1 MEKTHAG
8 FRALRE
14 SLGLS
19 LSDVADA
26 MGVRERSVRRWEA
39 CGDNYP
45 PDDAWE
51 WLDGM
56 QRRFDEGVDA
66 SLDAAEESGA
76 KRMSITYYRSQ
87 EEYDAFGRDAEPY
100 GFVNAISREVAL
112 TLEANGVEVALMF
125 PEEADA
131 ALTSAIMLTRD

>member
-19 LSDVADA
+19 LADVAEA

-45 PDDAWE
+45 PEDAWE
-51 WLDGM
+51 WLEGM
-56 QRRFDEGVDA
+56 QRRFEEGVSHA
-66 SLDAAEESGA
+66 LSVVERSGA
-76 KRMSITYYRSQ
+76 GRASITYYRSQ
-87 EEYDAFGRDAEPY
+87 EEYDAMGRDEGPY
-100 GFVNAISREVAL
+100 GFTNAISREVAL
-112 TLEANGVEVALMF
+112 TLQAEGIEVALMF

-131 ALTSAIMLTRD
+131 PLVAAIMETR